1 MGVASVNA
9 NQDDALTQLSSDV
22 WFTHGRATAPAYARS
37 EEWLSRRVE
46 AIEFVDRRS
55 VRRTVTVDF
64 EIPKGLPSMGDRA
77 AKGTVLVP
85 IAVMQKWPPTMD
97 FQLTDAKGHALSR
110 YKGTTTQK
118 LDFGLLLGMID
129 LVLGGHRTES
139 WATRHIR
146 DGRIGRRF
154 AHPPSDQIDRSLLV
168 ELAEIVENPEPGQ
181 ERVTRAMN
189 RLNTLVQDVHPFRPG
204 ASPRG
209 MGAFEDGV
217 ARTVDLAGRLCA
229 GSILWVPVPGPVGD
243 DRIVKFSYLGAHLV
257 SRPKF
262 PDHPSNSALELGK
275 RLAVSCAWRRRTM
288 IIPLLHTGRDVRYHL
303 NIRAPEGSVEMERV
317 TALAMPAADGT
328 NAEGGEPKSL
338 SVAALAA
345 EYRALDQP
353 DEWVGPESI
362 GYLMDYGAPERLACS
377 SPTESV
383 NGNPDATAQI
393 IDRQAHVYLG
403 KKGAPSHR
411 VLLQVKLNA
420 GREGFIR
427 ACFLAASAFALLMW
441 LVFDRLEEASIHAE
455 MTVVLLSVIPAILG
469 YVVVSPNEQ
478 PFEHEHL
485 KGVRTMALISGIIPL
500 FGALLLILT
509 MKKGHAMDADF
520 PWIRP
525 IWRDLAFLSTA
536 IAAALGLSYLLA
548 APPRPRN
555 GRSRWFWAL
564 LRRA

>member
-1 MGVASVNA
+1 VNA
-9 NQDDALTQLSSDV
+9 NQDDALARLTSGSGSDR
-22 WFTHGRATAPAYARS
+22 WFKLGRWTAPAYARS
-37 EEWLSRRVE
+37 EKWLSRRVE
-46 AIEFVDRRS
+46 TIEFVDRRS

-64 EIPKGLPSMGDRA
+64 EVPKGLPSMRDRA

-97 FQLTDAKGHALSR
+97 FRLTDAKGHALSR

-118 LDFGLLLGMID
+118 LDFGLLIGMID
-129 LVLGGHRTES
+129 RVLGGHATDT
-139 WATRHIR
+139 WVTRHVR
-146 DGRIGRRF
+146 DGQLGQHFRR
-154 AHPPSDQIDRSLLV
+154 HPSNRIDRSLLV
-168 ELAEIVENPEPGQ
+168 ELAEIVEDREPEQ
-181 ERVTRAMN
+181 ERVARVMN
-189 RLNTLVQDVHPFRPG
+189 RLNTLLQGAHPFRPG
-204 ASPRG
+204 ASSKG
-209 MGAFEDGV
+209 MGAFADGLT
-217 ARTVDLAGRLCA
+217 RTVDLAGRLCA
-229 GSILWVPVPGPVGD
+229 GSMLWVAVPGPAGD

-262 PDHPSNSALELGK
+262 PDHPSNYALELGK
-275 RLAVSCAWRRRTM
+275 RMAVSCAWRRRTM

-303 NIRAPEGSVEMERV
+303 NIRAPEGSVEMEKV

-345 EYRALDQP
+345 EYRHLDQP
-353 DEWVGPESI
+353 DEWVGPEST
-362 GYLMDYGAPERLACS
+362 GYLMDYGEPERLAS
-377 SPTESV
+377 SSATEPV
-383 NGNPDATAQI
+383 NGNEGATAQI

-411 VLLQVKLNA
+411 VLLQLKLNA

-427 ACFLAASAFALLMW
+427 ACFLAATAFALLMW
-441 LVFDRLEEASIHAE
+441 LVYSRLQEASMHAE

-485 KGVRTMALISGIIPL
+485 KGVRTMAVLSGILPL
-500 FGALLLILT
+500 AGALLLILT
-509 MKKGHAMDADF
+509 MKKGNATEADF
-520 PWIRP
+520 PSIKP
-525 IWRDLAFLSTA
+525 LWRDLAIVSTA
-536 IAAALGLSYLLA
+536 LAAALGFSYLLA
-548 APPRPRN
+548 APAKPRA

-564 LRRA
+564 LRRP